1 MAVRCVVGVVIGKSA
16 AYVIG
21 AMATS
26 KSSAQAKDPRSGT
39 MRGYFGI
46 GVERVSK
53 PMNLG
58 NLFRTA
64 HAFGTRFVFTVNAHY
79 TISQA
84 KSDTSIAPKHLPY
97 YRFDDVESM
106 TLPQECSMVGIE
118 LVDNAR
124 ELPSFRHPQCAAYIL
139 GPERGELSAAMLAR
153 CDHVVRI
160 PTGFS
165 LNVATAGA
173 IVMYDRLITLG
184 RFAQRPLN
192 PASEPEP
199 LPAHVSGA
207 PIKRKHRTE
216 GKRTVSK
223 NG

>member
-106 TLPQECSMVGIE
+106 TMPQECSVVGIE
-118 LVDNAR
+118 LVDGAR

-139 GPERGELSAAMLAR
+139 GPERGEL
-153 CDHVVRI
+153 
-160 PTGFS
+160 
-165 LNVATAGA
+165 
-173 IVMYDRLITLG
+173 
-184 RFAQRPLN
+184 
-192 PASEPEP
+192 
-199 LPAHVSGA
+199 
-207 PIKRKHRTE
+207 
-216 GKRTVSK
+216 
-223 NG
+223 